1 MANEITTTTT
11 EMPVTLSTMG
21 NGGRL
26 VTSID
31 TSTREGSIKAFNASQ
46 DPERLDEHLNEEITI
61 KDVIMQ
67 NVQVTDEQTGEVTPS
82 VRTILITPEGNAYS
96 ATSVGIVNSLHQIF
110 SLFGEPQTWSE
121 PLVVK
126 VLQKHSRTNSMYKFL
141 TLAIVDKPAKK

>member
-1 MANEITTTTT
+1 MANEIATV
-11 EMPVTLSTMG
+11 EAPATLTNMG
-21 NGGRL
+21 DGGKL

-67 NVQVTDEQTGEVTPS
+67 NVQVTDNQTGEVTPA
-82 VRTILITPEGNAYS
+82 VRTILVTPEGKAYA
-96 ATSVGIVNSLHQIF
+96 ATSIGIVNSLHQIF
-110 SLFGEPQTWSE
+110 TLFGEPQTWSE
-121 PLVVK
+121 PLTVK
-126 VLQKHSRTNSMYKFL
+126 VMQKHSRTNSMYKFL